1 MLIMSEVPGTTF
13 TFRLYRGKKFI
24 KDLSVDDTVIIT
36 SGDLP
41 GFKDKKLSVTL
52 RDDSRKPLAEISRA
66 VMINGV
72 SCRKK
77 RLKRG
82 DTIFLGPYRL
92 VFSGEVFPEIPA
104 PAGSSVRKKSRLPYI
119 AEAAVLLISLS
130 FLWYC
135 TTQMPVRK
143 SAVHPAP
150 ADTARLHEAPP
161 PESAPEGEKTPEQ
174 PGSSAAGNV
183 LAVYSPG
190 EFPSPRKID
199 ILFLH
204 THPDDETLDYG
215 LLISEA
221 ADSGKSVG
229 VITFTD
235 GESGFDFYPDR
246 STGGMYPDRELS
258 GEELAGVRVREEE
271 AALKILGVSVY
282 VRLGLKNRPYT
293 REEASKSISRIIEEW
308 GGEDYLVNRISGLI
322 ALFSPDIIVSPDGPS
337 GAREHFEHEAAGYLC
352 DLAVHSYILSHPGR
366 LRAYLKLI
374 DVQQLDAY
382 PGVKIIRA
390 DSRGDNGKYLAR
402 KKSALLK
409 YQTQAD
415 ACYYGVKR
423 LEKYPYEYY
432 FAVYETK
439 DINLAFL
446 SGQNNEKYKGQ

>member
-1 MLIMSEVPGTTF
+1 MLIMSEVPETTF
-13 TFRLYRGKKFI
+13 LFKLYAGKKFV
-24 KDLSVDDTVIIT
+24 KDLSVGDTGIVT
-36 SGDLP
+36 SEDLP
-41 GFKDKKLSVTL
+41 EYKDKKLSVVL

-72 SCRKK
+72 SSRKK
-77 RLKRG
+77 RLKIG

-92 VFSGEVFPEIPA
+92 VFSGEESAEIPA
-104 PAGSSVRKKSRLPYI
+104 PARSSVRKKSRLPYI

-161 PESAPEGEKTPEQ
+161 PESSPEGRKTPEQ
-174 PGSSAAGNV
+174 PGSPAAGNV

-190 EFPSPRKID
+190 ELPSPRKID
-199 ILFLH
+199 ILFFH

-258 GEELAGVRVREEE
+258 GKELAGVRVREEE
-271 AALKILGVSVY
+271 EALKILGASVY

-308 GGEDYLVNRISGLI
+308 GGEKDLVNRVANLI

-337 GAREHFEHEAAGYLC
+337 GANEHFEHEAAGYLC
-352 DLAVHSYILSHPGR
+352 DLAVHSYILSNPGR
-366 LRAYLKLI
+366 LHAYLKLI

-390 DSRGDNGKYLAR
+390 DSRGDNGEYLAR

-423 LEKYPYEYY
+423 LDKYPYEYY
-432 FAVYETK
+432 FAAYEAK

-446 SGQNNEKYKGQ
+446 SGQNNKKYKGQ